1 MNNHCI
7 ETTYRKD
14 RRGYGD
20 MWFDGRLVKHH
31 RYVYCK
37 HHGVSLTSIATL
49 VVRHTCDNPSCVNPK
64 HLELGTHQDNMNDM
78 KSRDRQPKGETHHRA
93 KLTDAQVA
101 EIREL
106 ARRQSQ
112 VEIAK
117 TYGVS
122 QWLVSQIVNNK
133 VRPA

>member
-1 MNNHCI
+1 MTDA
-7 ETTYRKD
+7 E
-14 RRGYGD
+14 
-20 MWFDGRLVKHH
+20 
-31 RYVYCK
+31 
-37 HHGVSLTSIATL
+37 
-49 VVRHTCDNPSCVNPK
+49 PSCVNPE

-101 EIREL
+101 EIREM
-106 ARRQSQ
+106 ARRHSQ

-117 TYGVS
+117 MYGVR